1 MCSRS
6 HRFVAIK
13 LLFIAYF
20 EASLARG
27 TYSAHYDLIAGL
39 KESLQQHLRH
49 LHDIFALQY
58 SKYISYFMGKT
69 FRYKVEKETIEY

>member
-39 KESLQQHLRH
+39 KESLQQHCA
-49 LHDIFALQY
+49 IFLIYALDLLC
-58 SKYISYFMGKT
+58 YILSIFHTLWGKL
-69 FRYKVEKETIEY
+69 FVIR